1 MIDIK
6 TNFSLCNF
14 NSLQLDHV
22 ADYFCEVFNEQDC
35 IEALEF
41 AKEKKLQIQILGE
54 GTNVVFS
61 DDYQGLVI
69 KVSLKGI
76 NSNEGLVSI
85 ASGESWHESV
95 LWTLKKNL
103 FGLENL
109 SLIPGTVGAA
119 PIQNI
124 GAYGAEISSFI
135 HSVKFLNLNTKK
147 IEEFTNEEC
156 QFNYRNSIFKELKDY
171 LILEVKLR
179 LFKKENINI
188 SYKSLKDYMEAEG
201 LDLSK
206 ATATQVC
213 RCVCELR
220 NTILPDP
227 KKVPNAGSFF
237 KNILI
242 TKDEYN
248 DLREIIEV
256 PYHQESKKMVKVSSA
271 FLIEKAGWKGYAE
284 DNVSVSDKHSL
295 VFLSN
300 GKATGKQVM
309 LLADKIIKDVHQKFG
324 VNLIIEPSVI

>member
-135 HSVKFLNLNTKK
+135 HSVKFLNLNTRK

-256 PYHQESKKMVKVSSA
+256 PYHEESKKMVKVSSA

-295 VFLSN
+295 VFLCN
-300 GKATGKQVM
+300 GKATGKEVM
-309 LLADKIIKDVHQKFG
+309 LLADKITKDVHQKFG

>member
-41 AKEKKLQIQILGE
+41 AKEKQLQIQILGE

-76 NSNEGLVSI
+76 NFNEGLVSI

-135 HSVKFLNLNTKK
+135 HSVKFLNLNTRK

-156 QFNYRNSIFKELKDY
+156 KFNYRNSIFKELKDY

-227 KKVPNAGSFF
+227 KKIPNAGSFF

-256 PYHQESKKMVKVSSA
+256 PCHEESKKMVKVSSA

>member
-41 AKEKKLQIQILGE
+41 AKEKQLQIQILGE

-124 GAYGAEISSFI
+124 GAYGSLSARISD
-135 HSVKFLNLNTKK
+135 
-147 IEEFTNEEC
+147 C
-156 QFNYRNSIFKELKDY
+156 QR
-171 LILEVKLR
+171 
-179 LFKKENINI
+179 
-188 SYKSLKDYMEAEG
+188 
-201 LDLSK
+201 
-206 ATATQVC
+206 
-213 RCVCELR
+213 
-220 NTILPDP
+220 
-227 KKVPNAGSFF
+227 
-237 KNILI
+237 
-242 TKDEYN
+242 
-248 DLREIIEV
+248 
-256 PYHQESKKMVKVSSA
+256 
-271 FLIEKAGWKGYAE
+271 
-284 DNVSVSDKHSL
+284 
-295 VFLSN
+295 
-300 GKATGKQVM
+300 
-309 LLADKIIKDVHQKFG
+309 
-324 VNLIIEPSVI
+324 

>member
-6 TNFSLCNF
+6 KNFSLYNF
-14 NSLQLDHV
+14 NSLQLDHF

-41 AKEKKLQIQILGE
+41 AKEKQLQIQILGE

-135 HSVKFLNLNTKK
+135 HSVKFLNLNTRK

-271 FLIEKAGWKGYAE
+271 FLIEKAGWKGHAE

-295 VFLSN
+295 VFLCN

>member
-41 AKEKKLQIQILGE
+41 AKEKQLQIQILGE

-135 HSVKFLNLNTKK
+135 HSVKFLNLNTRK

-256 PYHQESKKMVKVSSA
+256 PYHEESKKMVKVSSA

>member
-6 TNFSLCNF
+6 KNFSLCNF

-22 ADYFCEVFNEQDC
+22 ADYFCEVFKEQDC

-41 AKEKKLQIQILGE
+41 AKEKKLKIQILGE

-61 DDYQGLVI
+61 DDFTGLVI

-76 NSNEGLVSI
+76 NSNEELVSI

-135 HSVKFLNLNTKK
+135 HSVKFLNLNTRK
-147 IEEFTNEEC
+147 IEEFTKEEC

-256 PYHQESKKMVKVSSA
+256 PCHEESKKMVKVSSA

-295 VFLSN
+295 VFLCN
-300 GKATGKQVM
+300 GKATGKEVM
-309 LLADKIIKDVHQKFG
+309 LLADKITKDVHQKFG

>member
-41 AKEKKLQIQILGE
+41 AKEKQLQIQILGE

-135 HSVKFLNLNTKK
+135 HSVKFLNLNTRK

-284 DNVSVSDKHSL
+284 DNVSISDKHSL

>member
-41 AKEKKLQIQILGE
+41 AKEKQLQIQILGE

-61 DDYQGLVI
+61 DDYQGLII

-76 NSNEGLVSI
+76 NFNEGLVSI

-135 HSVKFLNLNTKK
+135 HSVKFLNLNTRK
-147 IEEFTNEEC
+147 IEEFTKEEC

>member
-171 LILEVKLR
+171 LILEVKLE

-256 PYHQESKKMVKVSSA
+256 PYHEGSKKMVKVSSA

-295 VFLSN
+295 VFLCN
-300 GKATGKQVM
+300 GKATGKEVM

>member
-135 HSVKFLNLNTKK
+135 HSVKFLNLNTRK

-256 PYHQESKKMVKVSSA
+256 PCHEESKKMVKVSSA

-295 VFLSN
+295 VFLCN
-300 GKATGKQVM
+300 GKATGKEVM
-309 LLADKIIKDVHQKFG
+309 LLADKITKDVHQKFG

>member
-14 NSLQLDHV
+14 NSLQLDHF

-41 AKEKKLQIQILGE
+41 AKEKQLQIQILGE

-135 HSVKFLNLNTKK
+135 HSVKFLNLNTRK

>member
-76 NSNEGLVSI
+76 NSNEELVSI

-135 HSVKFLNLNTKK
+135 HSVKFLNLNTRK

>member
-41 AKEKKLQIQILGE
+41 AKEKQLQIQILGE

-135 HSVKFLNLNTKK
+135 HSVKFLNLNTRK

>member
-41 AKEKKLQIQILGE
+41 AKEKQLQIQILGE

-135 HSVKFLNLNTKK
+135 HSVKFLNLNTRK

-248 DLREIIEV
+248 DLREIIDV

>member
-1 MIDIK
+1 M
-6 TNFSLCNF
+6 
-14 NSLQLDHV
+14 
-22 ADYFCEVFNEQDC
+22 
-35 IEALEF
+35 
-41 AKEKKLQIQILGE
+41 
-54 GTNVVFS
+54 
-61 DDYQGLVI
+61 
-69 KVSLKGI
+69 
-76 NSNEGLVSI
+76 VSI

-135 HSVKFLNLNTKK
+135 HSVKFLNLNTRK

-248 DLREIIEV
+248 DLREIIDV

>member
-6 TNFSLCNF
+6 KNFSLYNF
-14 NSLQLDHV
+14 NSLQLDHF

-41 AKEKKLQIQILGE
+41 AKEKQLQIQILGE

-135 HSVKFLNLNTKK
+135 HSVKFLNLNTRK

>member
-41 AKEKKLQIQILGE
+41 AKEKQLQIQILGE

-135 HSVKFLNLNTKK
+135 HSVKFLNLNTRK
-147 IEEFTNEEC
+147 IEEFTKEEC

-256 PYHQESKKMVKVSSA
+256 PYHEGSKKMVKVSSA

-295 VFLSN
+295 VFLCN
-300 GKATGKQVM
+300 GKATGKEVM
-309 LLADKIIKDVHQKFG
+309 LLADKITKDVHQKFG

>member
-135 HSVKFLNLNTKK
+135 HSVKFLNLNTRK
-147 IEEFTNEEC
+147 IEEFTNQEC

>member
-6 TNFSLCNF
+6 KNFSLCNF

-135 HSVKFLNLNTKK
+135 HSVKFLNLNTRK
-147 IEEFTNEEC
+147 IEEFTNQEC

>member
-6 TNFSLCNF
+6 KKFSLCNF

-22 ADYFCEVFNEQDC
+22 ADYFCEVFSEQDC

-41 AKEKKLQIQILGE
+41 AKEKQLQIQILGE

-135 HSVKFLNLNTKK
+135 HSVKFLNLNTRK

-156 QFNYRNSIFKELKDY
+156 QFNYRNIIFKELKDY

-256 PYHQESKKMVKVSSA
+256 PCHEESKKMVKVSSA

-284 DNVSVSDKHSL
+284 DNVSVSDKHSFSY
-295 VFLSN
+295 VME
-300 GKATGKQVM
+300 KPQV
-309 LLADKIIKDVHQKFG
+309 KK
-324 VNLIIEPSVI
+324 

>member
-135 HSVKFLNLNTKK
+135 HSVKFLNLNTRK

-256 PYHQESKKMVKVSSA
+256 PYHEGSKKMVKVSSA

-295 VFLSN
+295 VFLCN
-300 GKATGKQVM
+300 GKATGKEVM
-309 LLADKIIKDVHQKFG
+309 LLADKITKDVHQKFG

>member
-6 TNFSLCNF
+6 KNFSLYNF
-14 NSLQLDHV
+14 NSLQLDHF

-41 AKEKKLQIQILGE
+41 AKEKQLQIQILGE

-135 HSVKFLNLNTKK
+135 HSVKFLNLNTRK

-284 DNVSVSDKHSL
+284 DNISVSDKHSL
-295 VFLSN
+295 VFLCN
-300 GKATGKQVM
+300 GKATGKEVM
-309 LLADKIIKDVHQKFG
+309 LLADKITKDVHQKFG

>member
-6 TNFSLCNF
+6 TNFSLRNF

-135 HSVKFLNLNTKK
+135 HSVKFLNLNTRK
-147 IEEFTNEEC
+147 IEEFTNQEC

-248 DLREIIEV
+248 YLREIIEV
-256 PYHQESKKMVKVSSA
+256 PCHEESKKMVKVSSA

-295 VFLSN
+295 VFLCN
-300 GKATGKQVM
+300 GKATGKEVM
-309 LLADKIIKDVHQKFG
+309 LLADKITKDVHQKFG

>member
-61 DDYQGLVI
+61 DDYQGLII

-76 NSNEGLVSI
+76 NFNEGLVSI

-171 LILEVKLR
+171 LILEVKLE

-227 KKVPNAGSFF
+227 KKAPNAGSFF

-256 PYHQESKKMVKVSSA
+256 PYHEGSKKMVKVSSA

-295 VFLSN
+295 VFLCN
-300 GKATGKQVM
+300 GKATGKEVM
-309 LLADKIIKDVHQKFG
+309 LLADKITKDVHQKFG

>member
-6 TNFSLCNF
+6 KNFSLCNF

-41 AKEKKLQIQILGE
+41 AKEKQLQIQILGE

-124 GAYGAEISSFI
+124 GAYGVEISSFI
-135 HSVKFLNLNTKK
+135 HSVKFLNLNTSK
-147 IEEFTNEEC
+147 IEEFTNEQC
-156 QFNYRNSIFKELKDY
+156 HFNYRNSIFKELKDY
-171 LILEVKLR
+171 LILEVKLL

-256 PYHQESKKMVKVSSA
+256 PYHEESKKMVKVSSA

>member
-6 TNFSLCNF
+6 KKFSLFNF
-14 NSLQLDHV
+14 NSLQLNHV

-41 AKEKKLQIQILGE
+41 AKEKKLKIQILGE

-61 DDYQGLVI
+61 NDFTGLII

-76 NSNEGLVSI
+76 NSNKELVSI

-124 GAYGAEISSFI
+124 GAYGVEISSFI
-135 HSVKFLNLNTKK
+135 HSVKFLNLSTRK

-227 KKVPNAGSFF
+227 KKVPNVGSFF

-248 DLREIIEV
+248 ALREIIEV

-271 FLIEKAGWKGYAE
+271 FLIEKAGWKGFI
-284 DNVSVSDKHSL
+284 DKNVSVSKQHSL
-295 VFLSN
+295 VLISN
-300 GKATGKQVM
+300 GKATGKEVL
-309 LLADKIIKDVHQKFG
+309 LLAPIIPPFDEAEG
-324 VNLIIEPSVI
+324 LAI